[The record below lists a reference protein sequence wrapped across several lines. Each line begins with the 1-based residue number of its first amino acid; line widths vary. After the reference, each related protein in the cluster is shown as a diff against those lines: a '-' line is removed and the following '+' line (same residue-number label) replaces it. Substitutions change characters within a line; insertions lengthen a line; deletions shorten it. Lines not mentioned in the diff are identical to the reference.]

1 MGHDRR
7 RDPRLVDDALRATEA
22 LIYARRLYEVMAAY
36 WPTAESDPG
45 ATAVMLDFA
54 RIRNPKPKLVFSRS
68 LERVDGNARLVRAES
83 DEDFARVRDGFEG
96 ELEVGGPTL
105 VAEFIRRGLI
115 DGYRL
120 VVHPVILGAGT
131 PFFPRMERALA
142 LRLIETRTFASGV
155 VYLGYAAT

>member
-1 MGHDRR
+1 
-7 RDPRLVDDALRATEA
+7 
-22 LIYARRLYEVMAAY
+22 
-36 WPTAESDPG
+36 
-45 ATAVMLDFA
+45 
-54 RIRNPKPKLVFSRS
+54 
-68 LERVDGNARLVRAES
+68 
-83 DEDFARVRDGFEG
+83 
-96 ELEVGGPTL
+96 